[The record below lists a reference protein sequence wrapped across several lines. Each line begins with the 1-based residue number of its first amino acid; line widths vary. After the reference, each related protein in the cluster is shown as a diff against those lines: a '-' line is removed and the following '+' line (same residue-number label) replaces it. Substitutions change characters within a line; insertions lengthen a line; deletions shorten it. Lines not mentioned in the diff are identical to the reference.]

1 MLFRQRASSSLAAGV
16 VLTCAF
22 AASGCNNG
30 NGATAPGSTSLYV
43 VGAQGNFRSI
53 NTAMNAAPEGET
65 IDVQAGTYGERV
77 IVTKRGMK
85 LRGTSAV
92 LDGALLDGRGI
103 GIHVNGAPDVEVTG
117 FTVRNFERGIVI
129 ENAANTTLRANEVHS
144 NNSKDGSTAPPLAAG
159 VSLFE
164 GVVLIGA
171 TNAQIT
177 DNVLRN
183 NGHDGLMI
191 MGASRNNTVRGN
203 RVRDNGAQTTPG
215 QFG

>member
-1 MLFRQRASSSLAAGV
+1 MLFRQRASSSVAAGS

-22 AASGCNNG
+22 AASGCNKG
-30 NGATAPGSTSLYV
+30 NDATAPGSISLYV

-65 IDVQAGTYGERV
+65 IEVQAGTYGERV
-77 IVTKRGMK
+77 VVTKRGMK
-85 LRGTSAV
+85 LRGMSAV

-103 GIHVNGAPDVEVTG
+103 GIHVNGAPDVELTG
-117 FTVRNFERGIVI
+117 FTVRNFERGIVV
-129 ENAANTTLRANEVHS
+129 ENAANTRANEVHS

-191 MGASRNNTVRGN
+191 TGGSRNNMVRGN
-203 RVRDNGAQTTPG
+203 RVLDNGAQTTPG
-215 QFG
+215 RFG

>member
-1 MLFRQRASSSLAAGV
+1 MLSKNRASSSVAMGIVLACT
-16 VLTCAF
+16 LT
-22 AASGCNNG
+22 SGCDSDNG
-30 NGATAPGSTSLYV
+30 VTAPGSTSPYV

-53 NTAMNAAPEGET
+53 NTAMNAAPEGT
-65 IDVQAGTYGERV
+65 IIEVQAGTYGERV

-85 LRGTSAV
+85 LRGKSAV

-103 GIHVNGAPDVEVTG
+103 GIHVNGPPDVEVTG
-117 FTVRNFERGIVI
+117 FTVRNFERGIVV
-129 ENAANTTLRANEVHS
+129 ENAANAILRANEVHS
-144 NNSKDGSTAPPLAAG
+144 NNSKDGNTAPPLAAG

-164 GVVLIGA
+164 GVVLVGA

-191 MGASRNNTVRGN
+191 TGGSRNNTVRGN
-203 RVRDNGAQTTPG
+203 RVYDNGAQTTPG

>member
-1 MLFRQRASSSLAAGV
+1 MRHGASLSVAAGV
-16 VLTCAF
+16 VLTCAL
-22 AASGCNNG
+22 AASGCNND
-30 NGATAPGSTSLYV
+30 NGVTAPGSTSLYV

-53 NTAMNAAPEGET
+53 NVAINAAPEGET
-65 IDVQAGTYGERV
+65 IEVQAGTYGERV
-77 IVTKRGMK
+77 IVTKRGIK

-103 GIHVNGAPDVEVTG
+103 GLHVNGAPDVEVAG
-117 FTVRNFERGIVI
+117 FTVRNFERGIVV
-129 ENAANTTLRANEVHS
+129 ENAANAILRANEVHS
-144 NNSKDGSTAPPLAAG
+144 SNSKDGSTAPPLAAG

-171 TNAQIT
+171 TGAQIT

-191 MGASRNNTVRGN
+191 TGGSRNNMVRGN
-203 RVRDNGAQTTPG
+203 RVLDNGAQTTPG
-215 QFG
+215 RFG